1 MGGFRKLINTKS
13 VSEDTT
19 RGWVQPSPCDSF
31 VEIKISHETSP
42 QTLAKMSICWV
53 ALHVCRKSPL
63 RRVHCQLVQRLNFE
77 TLRVLSIEMPNRD
90 T

>member
-1 MGGFRKLINTKS
+1 MKGFVRARGFWGFRIWAAGEAAQ
-13 VSEDTT
+13 V
-19 RGWVQPSPCDSF
+19 RG
-31 VEIKISHETSP
+31 EIRGFRS
-42 QTLAKMSICWV
+42 WV